1 MEGLLLFKP
10 IIRIL
15 QNKNIIGTKI
25 ACGSIKDNRSTF
37 YSISYYSAQSNGI
50 AVFNVIVID
59 DVHYMSANE
68 LRIQSHIFGFKMV
81 DILKLYKIELEKQSK
96 GLTQSI

>member
-10 IIRIL
+10 IIKIL
-15 QNKNIIGTKI
+15 QSKNIISSEI
-25 ACGSIKDNRSTF
+25 ACGSIKDNRRTF

-59 DVHYMSANE
+59 GIHYMSTNE
-68 LRIQSHIFGFKMV
+68 LRIQSRIFGFKMA
-81 DILKLYKIELEKQSK
+81 DILKLYKIELEK
-96 GLTQSI
+96 

>member
-10 IIRIL
+10 IISIL
-15 QNKNIIGTKI
+15 QSKNIISTKI
-25 ACGSIKDNRSTF
+25 AYGSIKDNRSTF
-37 YSISYYSAQSNGI
+37 YSISYYSTQSNGI

-68 LRIQSHIFGFKMV
+68 LRIQSRIFGFKMA

-96 GLTQSI
+96 GRAQSI

>member
-10 IIRIL
+10 IIKIL
-15 QNKNIIGTKI
+15 QSKNIISSEI

-59 DVHYMSANE
+59 GVHYMSANE
-68 LRIQSHIFGFKMV
+68 LRIQSRIFGFKMA
-81 DILKLYKIELEKQSK
+81 DILKLYKIEMEKQK
-96 GLTQSI
+96 